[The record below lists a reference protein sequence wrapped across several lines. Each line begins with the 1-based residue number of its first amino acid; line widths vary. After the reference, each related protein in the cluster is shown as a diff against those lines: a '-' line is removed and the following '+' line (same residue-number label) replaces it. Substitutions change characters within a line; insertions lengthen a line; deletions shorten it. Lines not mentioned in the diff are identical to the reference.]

1 MEEHKESL
9 ASELLHE
16 IKAQS
21 KLKKWHSL
29 SRCRRC
35 DERRID

>member
-21 KLKKWHSL
+21 KRILEQIEKLKQL
-29 SRCRRC
+29 
-35 DERRID
+35 